1 MINEQI
7 RSLNL
12 EQQNVFDV
20 LHKFTKDFIKN
31 LGPKRQQMIN
41 PFHIFI
47 TGALGVG
54 KSSLIKTTHMSL
66 NKVLMHNGGDHEKQ
80 RILLVT
86 PTAVGAVYINETTI
100 HCGLKKNIGGKVF
113 PLNDYQRAILR
124 NKSEVKIIILDEI
137 SMVSSMLLYRVNQRL
152 NEIFE
157 YSDQLP
163 FAAMCYSSVDF
174 YQLPLVRDLLLYS
187 STTSIKSLLTLD
199 SWRKSKMA
207 ELTKAMRQR
216 DYQFMN
222 ILNNSNAVH
231 IIAENK
237 LVAQHNE
244 VKLDKEDSDLV
255 SIQVT
260 DEITRNVKLIQSQVE
275 AIKQI
280 KLNETGNLAYL
291 LNLKI
296 GTQKML
302 TANANI
308 EDRLVYGLVGKAM
321 QFKVVNNEVT
331 VVYVKF

>member
-1 MINEQI
+1 MINELI
-7 RSLNL
+7 RSLNQ

-20 LHKFTKDFIKN
+20 LHKFSKDFIKN

-54 KSSLIKTTHMSL
+54 KSSLIKTIHMSL
-66 NKVLMHNGGDHEKQ
+66 NKVLMYNGGDSEKP
-80 RILLVT
+80 RILLVP
-86 PTAVGAVYINETTI
+86 PTGVGAVYINGTI
-100 HCGLKKNIGGKVF
+100 HCGLKINIGGKVF
-113 PLNDYQRAILR
+113 PLNDYQRAFLR
-124 NKSEVKIIILDEI
+124 NKSEVKIIILDEV

-207 ELTKAMRQR
+207 ELTKVMRQR

-244 VKLDKEDSDLV
+244 VKLDKVDSDLV

-260 DEITRNVKLIQSQVE
+260 DEITRDVKLTKSQVE

-296 GTQKML
+296 GTQKTV

-308 EDRLVYGLVGKAM
+308 EDRLVYGLVGTAM
-321 QFKVVNNEVT
+321 QFKVVNNKVT

>member
-1 MINEQI
+1 MINELI
-7 RSLNL
+7 RSLNQ

-20 LHKFTKDFIKN
+20 LHKFSKDFIKN

-54 KSSLIKTTHMSL
+54 KSSLIKTIHMSL
-66 NKVLMHNGGDHEKQ
+66 NKVLMYNGGDSEKP
-80 RILLVT
+80 RILLVP
-86 PTAVGAVYINETTI
+86 PTGVGAVYINATI
-100 HCGLKKNIGGKVF
+100 HCGLKINIGGKVF
-113 PLNDYQRAILR
+113 PLNDYQRAFLR
-124 NKSEVKIIILDEI
+124 NKSEVKIIILDEV

-207 ELTKAMRQR
+207 ELTKVMRQR

-244 VKLDKEDSDLV
+244 VKLDKVDSDLV

-260 DEITRNVKLIQSQVE
+260 DEITRDVKLTKSQVE

-296 GTQKML
+296 GTQKTV

-321 QFKVVNNEVT
+321 QFKVVNNKVT

>member
-1 MINEQI
+1 MINELI
-7 RSLNL
+7 RSLNQ

-20 LHKFTKDFIKN
+20 LHKFSKDFIKN

-54 KSSLIKTTHMSL
+54 KSSLIKTIHMSL
-66 NKVLMHNGGDHEKQ
+66 NKVLMYNGGDSEKP
-80 RILLVT
+80 RILLVP
-86 PTAVGAVYINETTI
+86 PTGVGAVYINGTI
-100 HCGLKKNIGGKVF
+100 HCGLKINIGGKVF
-113 PLNDYQRAILR
+113 PLNDYQRAFLR
-124 NKSEVKIIILDEI
+124 NKSEVKIIILDEV

-157 YSDQLP
+157 YSNQLP
-163 FAAMCYSSVDF
+163 FTAMCYSSVDF
-174 YQLPLVRDLLLYS
+174 YQLPPVRDLLLYS

-207 ELTKAMRQR
+207 ELTKVMRQR

-244 VKLDKEDSDLV
+244 VKLDKVDSDLV

-260 DEITRNVKLIQSQVE
+260 DEITRDVKLTKSQVE

-296 GTQKML
+296 GTQKTV

-321 QFKVVNNEVT
+321 QFKVVNNKVT

>member
-1 MINEQI
+1 MINELI
-7 RSLNL
+7 RSLNQ

-20 LHKFTKDFIKN
+20 LQKFSKDFIKN

-54 KSSLIKTTHMSL
+54 KSSLIKTIHMSL
-66 NKVLMHNGGDHEKQ
+66 NKVLMYNGGDPEKP
-80 RILLVT
+80 RILLVP
-86 PTAVGAVYINETTI
+86 PTGVGAVYINGTI
-100 HCGLKKNIGGKVF
+100 HCGLKINIGGKVF
-113 PLNDYQRAILR
+113 PLNDYQRAFLR
-124 NKSEVKIIILDEI
+124 NKSEVKIIILDEV

-157 YSDQLP
+157 YSNQLP
-163 FAAMCYSSVDF
+163 FTAMCYSSVDF
-174 YQLPLVRDLLLYS
+174 YQLPPVRDLLLYS

-207 ELTKAMRQR
+207 ELTKVMRQR

-244 VKLDKEDSDLV
+244 VKLDKVDSDLV

-260 DEITRNVKLIQSQVE
+260 DEITRDVKLTKSQVE

-321 QFKVVNNEVT
+321 QFKVVNNKVT